1 MTAFELSR
9 LLGTKKASSVEITRS
24 VLDRID
30 AVEAKTNSYIT
41 VDPEMALQ
49 MATEADAKLASGL
62 GGILTGIPI
71 AVKDNMCV
79 RGRRT
84 K

>member
-9 LLGTKKASSVEITRS
+9 LLRAKKASSVEITRS

-41 VDPEMALQ
+41 LDPEAALQ
-49 MATEADAKLASGL
+49 MAAQADAKLASGSR
-62 GGILTGIPI
+62 PQP
-71 AVKDNMCV
+71 DWNPH
-79 RGRRT
+79 RR
-84 K
+84 KR